1 MALGILQ
8 TGTCVKSCPDASK
21 DTQVECSPTSM
32 MANSPNYPNGGCVY
46 NMDVEFIAEMLP
58 QDALEKY
65 VKMFYP
71 KGSTD
76 DERWAAY

>member
-1 MALGILQ
+1 
-8 TGTCVKSCPDASK
+8 
-21 DTQVECSPTSM
+21 M